1 MSARLEVGM
10 RADAPGSR
18 YLEWA
23 KSRAGIRWNLSA
35 SGVRACPL
43 ELLDPM
49 LEDLSPAGPNLFGW
63 PPLLEALGARYDVD
77 ARRIVL
83 ATGASLANHLVCAT
97 LLQPGDEVLVES
109 PTYEPLH
116 AVPRYLHA
124 GVRFFERAREDG
136 YAVDPERVRAALTP
150 RTRLVVLT
158 NLHNPSGAPVGADA
172 LAALAALAD
181 AHDLH
186 VLVDEVYLE
195 WLHDDGHA
203 SAVHVSPRFVTTR
216 SLTKAYGLDGVRVG
230 WILAAPELAERIRRV
245 QNLFY
250 TTLAMPSERLA
261 SRALARAT
269 ALLAPLKALTAHNR
283 DIVDA
288 FVGADPRLSWVR
300 PPAGTVGFA
309 RLHGGDVD
317 GLVERLETRYDATV
331 APGRFFGDPASF
343 RIGFG
348 METAVLEEGLRR
360 LAAALG

>member
-1 MSARLEVGM
+1 MA
-10 RADAPGSR
+10 ADNEAPGSR

-23 KSRAGIRWNLSA
+23 KSRGGIRWNLSA

-43 ELLDPM
+43 ELLEPE
-49 LEDLSPAGPNLFGW
+49 LEDLAPAGSNAFGW
-63 PPLLEALGARYDVD
+63 PPLLDALGARYGVG
-77 ARRIVL
+77 AGQIVL
-83 ATGASLANHLVCAT
+83 ATGASLANHLVCSA
-97 LLQPGDEVLVES
+97 LLRPGDEVLVEH
-109 PTYEPLH
+109 PVYEPLH
-116 AVPRYLHA
+116 AVPRHLGA
-124 GVRFFERAREDG
+124 GVRVFERRRADG

-158 NLHNPSGAPVGADA
+158 DLHNPSGAPIGDAALVA
-172 LAALAALAD
+172 LAELAD

-195 WLHDDGHA
+195 WLHDEGRG

-230 WILAAPELAERIRRV
+230 WILAEPALADRFRRV

-261 SRALARAT
+261 TRALARAT
-269 ALLAPLKALTAHNR
+269 SLLAPLKELTARNR

-288 FVGADPRLSWVR
+288 FVAAEPRLSWVR
-300 PPAGTVGFA
+300 PPAGTVGFV
-309 RLHGGDVD
+309 RLDGGDVD
-317 GLVERLETRYDATV
+317 ALVARLEAEFDTTV
-331 APGRFFGDPASF
+331 APGRFFGDPTSF

-348 METAVLEEGLRR
+348 METATLEEGLRR
-360 LAAALG
+360 LRRALG

>member
-1 MSARLEVGM
+1 M
-10 RADAPGSR
+10 RERIAAGADAPGSR

-43 ELLDPM
+43 ELLDPV
-49 LEDLSPAGPNLFGW
+49 LEDLAPAGANTSGW
-63 PPLLEALGARYDVD
+63 PPLLEALGARYGVD

-97 LLQPGDEVLVES
+97 LLQPGDEVLLES

-124 GVRFFERAREDG
+124 GVRFFERARADA

-150 RTRLVVLT
+150 RTRLLVLT
-158 NLHNPSGAPVGADA
+158 NLHNPSGALIGAPELIA
-172 LAALAALAD
+172 LAELAD

-195 WLHDDGHA
+195 WLHAGGHG

-245 QNLFY
+245 QNLFF

-261 SRALARAT
+261 TRALARAT
-269 ALLAPLKALTAHNR
+269 ALLAPLEALTAHNR
-283 DIVDA
+283 DVVDA
-288 FVGADPRLSWVR
+288 FVAAEPRLSWLR
-300 PPAGTVGFA
+300 PPAGTVGFV
-309 RLHGGDVD
+309 RLDGGDVD
-317 GLVERLETRYDATV
+317 ALVERLETRYDTTV
-331 APGRFFGDPASF
+331 APGRFFGDPAAF

-348 METAVLEEGLRR
+348 MDTAVLEEGLRR